1 MFAFHPTNGSFV
13 VDATDP
19 LNRFHETALREA
31 RIASDY
37 RHAES
42 ACTPHASFVRRIRSA
57 LAGSPTTG
65 ADCGCAA

>member
-31 RIASDY
+31 RIATDY
-37 RHAES
+37 RHAGS
-42 ACTPHASFVRRIRSA
+42 ACTPQASFVNRIRLA
-57 LAGSPTTG
+57 LAGSPATSAT
-65 ADCGCAA
+65 CSCAA

>member
-37 RHAES
+37 RDAES
-42 ACTPHASFVRRIRSA
+42 ACTPRASFVSRIRLA
-57 LAGSPTTG
+57 LAGTTATT
-65 ADCGCAA
+65 ADGGCAA